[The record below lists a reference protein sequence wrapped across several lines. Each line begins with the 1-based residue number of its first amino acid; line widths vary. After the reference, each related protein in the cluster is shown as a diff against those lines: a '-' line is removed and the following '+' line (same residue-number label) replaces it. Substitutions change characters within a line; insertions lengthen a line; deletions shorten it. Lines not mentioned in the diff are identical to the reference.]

1 LHGVQI
7 PPYAWSVLS
16 STDNTEP
23 LGRREQNKID
33 TRRAIA
39 DAAFDLARSVGP
51 GAFTVDQIA
60 ARAGVSR
67 RTFFN
72 YFHSA
77 EDALTARTDGFLELA
92 LDVFGRMPHD
102 EPLFDSIVLAFTET
116 TRMEG
121 LSHHGELFRMAGS
134 NPDLLRAQLHAW
146 ERAEARIVEGMRQRL
161 GAGASDLYL
170 TALVGSVLSCTKA
183 AMRDW
188 AANTPDSAPDSGQ
201 QLEARIL
208 AALTMLRDGFAD
220 PAADSPGDPAPDG
233 APRAAT
239 PDAHSELPGS

>member
-1 LHGVQI
+1 M
-7 PPYAWSVLS
+7 LS
-16 STDNTEP
+16 TTESAEP
-23 LGRREQNKID
+23 VGRREQNKID

-39 DAAFDLARSVGP
+39 DAAFDLARSEGP
-51 GAFTVDQIA
+51 GAFTAEQIA

-77 EDALTARTDGFLELA
+77 EDALAVRIDGFLELA
-92 LDVFGRMPHD
+92 LGVFGRLPQD
-102 EPLFDSIVLAFTET
+102 EPLFDSIIRAFSET

-121 LSHHGELFRMAGS
+121 LSQHGELFRMANS
-134 NPDLLRAQLHAW
+134 DPDLLRAQLHSW
-146 ERAEARIVEGMRQRL
+146 ERAEVLIAEALRRRL
-161 GAGASDLYL
+161 GPATHDLYL

-188 AANTPDSAPDSGQ
+188 AATTAEDATDSGE

-208 AALTMLRDGFAD
+208 AALTMLRDGFSGPVAVPPAD
-220 PAADSPGDPAPDG
+220 GTAGAGDG
-233 APRAAT
+233 AGSQPAEAAV
-239 PDAHSELPGS
+239 PPPHRLA

>member
-1 LHGVQI
+1 
-7 PPYAWSVLS
+7 VLS
-16 STDNTEP
+16 TTDNAEP

-33 TRRAIA
+33 TRQAIA
-39 DAAFDLARSVGP
+39 DAALDLARSVGP

-77 EDALTARTDGFLELA
+77 EDSLTVRTDKFLELA
-92 LDVFGRMPHD
+92 LEVFGQRPQD
-102 EPLFDSIVLAFTET
+102 EPLFEAIIRSFSET

-121 LSHHGELFRMAGS
+121 LSLHGELFRMADA
-134 NPDLLRAQLHAW
+134 NPDLLRAQLHSW
-146 ERAEARIVEGMRQRL
+146 ERAEARIVGALRRRL
-161 GAGASDLYL
+161 GTTASNLYL
-170 TALVGSVLSCTKA
+170 TALVGCVLSCTKA

-188 AANTPDSAPDSGQ
+188 AVSTPESGDDSGE

-208 AALTMLRDGFAD
+208 ASLTMLRDGFVDPTATSAG
-220 PAADSPGDPAPDG
+220 PAA
-233 APRAAT
+233 
-239 PDAHSELPGS
+239 GS

>member
-1 LHGVQI
+1 MLRT
-7 PPYAWSVLS
+7 
-16 STDNTEP
+16 TDDAEP
-23 LGRREQNKID
+23 MGRREQNKID

-51 GAFTVDQIA
+51 GAFTADQIA
-60 ARAGVSR
+60 ERAGVSR

-77 EDALTARTDGFLELA
+77 EDALTVRMDGFLELA
-92 LDVFGRMPHD
+92 LGVFGSMPAG
-102 EPLFDSIVLAFTET
+102 EPLFESIIRAFSET

-121 LSHHGELFRMAGS
+121 LSQHGELFRMADT
-134 NPDLLRAQLHAW
+134 NPELLRAQLHSW
-146 ERAEARIVEGMRQRL
+146 ERAEVLIAEALRRRL
-161 GAGASDLYL
+161 GSVTGDLYL

-188 AANTPDSAPDSGQ
+188 AATTAEDAEDSGE

-208 AALTMLRDGFAD
+208 AALTMLRDGFSEPVASGA
-220 PAADSPGDPAPDG
+220 PSTARATHASPGQ
-233 APRAAT
+233 
-239 PDAHSELPGS
+239 SV

>member
-1 LHGVQI
+1 M
-7 PPYAWSVLS
+7 LS
-16 STDNTEP
+16 TTDNVEP

-60 ARAGVSR
+60 ERAGVSR

-77 EDALTARTDGFLELA
+77 EDALTVRVDGFLDLA
-92 LDVFGRMPHD
+92 IKVFGKLPQD
-102 EPLFDSIVLAFTET
+102 EPLFDSIISAFIET

-121 LSHHGELFRMAGS
+121 LSQHGELFRMAAV
-134 NPDLLRAQLHAW
+134 NPELLRAQLHSW
-146 ERAEARIVEGMRQRL
+146 ERAEVRIVEALRSRL
-161 GAGASDLYL
+161 GSGASDLYL
-170 TALVGSVLSCTKA
+170 NSLVGCVLSCTKA

-188 AANTPDSAPDSGQ
+188 ASDTPTSGDDSGSD
-201 QLEARIL
+201 LEARIL
-208 AALTMLRDGFAD
+208 AVLTMLRDGFAD
-220 PAADSPGDPAPDG
+220 PGV
-233 APRAAT
+233 
-239 PDAHSELPGS
+239 GSMGRPLSSS

>member
-1 LHGVQI
+1 M
-7 PPYAWSVLS
+7 
-16 STDNTEP
+16 TEDTEP

-60 ARAGVSR
+60 ERAGVSR

-77 EDALTARTDGFLELA
+77 EDALTVRVDRFLELA
-92 LDVFGRMPHD
+92 IGVFRRLPQD
-102 EPLFDSIVLAFTET
+102 EPLFDSIIAAFIET

-121 LSHHGELFRMAGS
+121 LSQHGELFRMAAV
-134 NPDLLRAQLHAW
+134 NPELLRAQLHSW
-146 ERAEARIVEGMRQRL
+146 ERAEVRIVEALRGRL
-161 GAGASDLYL
+161 GPDASDLYL
-170 TALVGSVLSCTKA
+170 NALVGCVLSCTKA

-188 AANTPDSAPDSGQ
+188 AAKTPGPGDGSSAGTGDSGAA
-201 QLEARIL
+201 LEDRIL
-208 AALTMLRDGFAD
+208 AVLTMLRDGFAD
-220 PAADSPGDPAPDG
+220 PTVGSTGRP
-233 APRAAT
+233 
-239 PDAHSELPGS
+239 HSSS

>member
-1 LHGVQI
+1 MLDT
-7 PPYAWSVLS
+7 
-16 STDNTEP
+16 TDDELP

-39 DAAFDLARSVGP
+39 DAAFDLALTVGP

-60 ARAGVSR
+60 GRAGVSR

-72 YFHSA
+72 YFPSA
-77 EDALTARTDGFLELA
+77 EDALTVRTDGFLDLA
-92 LDVFGRMPHD
+92 LEVFGRMPQD
-102 EPLFDSIVLAFTET
+102 EPLFDSIIRAFTET

-121 LSHHGELFRMAGS
+121 LSQHGALFRMAGS

-146 ERAEARIVEGMRQRL
+146 ERAEARVVVALRRRL
-161 GAGASDLYL
+161 GAGTSELYL

-188 AANTPDSAPDSGQ
+188 AAMTSDSAGDPGQ
-201 QLEARIL
+201 ELEERIL
-208 AALTMLRDGFAD
+208 AALTMLRDGFSQHPSGPVLRD
-220 PAADSPGDPAPDG
+220 
-233 APRAAT
+233 
-239 PDAHSELPGS
+239 

>member
-1 LHGVQI
+1 VQFLA
-7 PPYAWSVLS
+7 YAWTVP
-16 STDNTEP
+16 STTESAEP

-39 DAAFDLARSVGP
+39 DAAFELALSVGP
-51 GAFTVDQIA
+51 GSFTVDQIA

-77 EDALTARTDGFLELA
+77 DDALTVRTDGFLELA
-92 LDVFGRMPHD
+92 LDVFGRLPQD
-102 EPLFDSIVLAFTET
+102 EPLFDSIVRAFLET

-121 LSHHGELFRMAGS
+121 LSQHGELFRMADR
-134 NPDLLRAQLHAW
+134 NPDLLRAQLHSW
-146 ERAEARIVEGMRQRL
+146 ERAEARIVEGMRRRL
-161 GAGASDLYL
+161 GSAASDLYL
-170 TALVGSVLSCTKA
+170 TSLVGSVLSCTKA

-188 AANTPDSAPDSGQ
+188 AAHTPDTAHDSGE

-208 AALTMLRDGFAD
+208 ASLTMLRDGFTD
-220 PAADSPGDPAPDG
+220 PTVDPSTAA
-233 APRAAT
+233 AA
-239 PDAHSELPGS
+239 LPLHGS

>member
-1 LHGVQI
+1 V
-7 PPYAWSVLS
+7 
-16 STDNTEP
+16 
-23 LGRREQNKID
+23 GRREQNKID

-51 GAFTVDQIA
+51 GAFTADQIA
-60 ARAGVSR
+60 ERAGVSR

-77 EDALTARTDGFLELA
+77 EDALTVRMDGFLELA
-92 LDVFGRMPHD
+92 IAIFTQVPED
-102 EPLFDSIVLAFTET
+102 ESLFDSIIRAFTET

-121 LSHHGELFRMAGS
+121 LALHGELFRMAEV

-146 ERAEARIVEGMRQRL
+146 ERAEARVMDTLRRRL
-161 GAGASDLYL
+161 GATASDLYL
-170 TALVGSVLSCTKA
+170 TALAGSVLACTKA

-188 AANTPDSAPDSGQ
+188 ASSIPTTDSDVAPGTD
-201 QLEARIL
+201 LENRIL

-220 PAADSPGDPAPDG
+220 PAAGQ
-233 APRAAT
+233 T
-239 PDAHSELPGS
+239 P

>member
-1 LHGVQI
+1 M
-7 PPYAWSVLS
+7 LS
-16 STDNTEP
+16 PTENAEP
-23 LGRREQNKID
+23 LGRREQNRID

-60 ARAGVSR
+60 AQAGVSR

-77 EDALTARTDGFLELA
+77 EDALTVRIDGFLELA
-92 LDVFGRMPHD
+92 LEVFGR
-102 EPLFDSIVLAFTET
+102 EPQDQSLFDSIIRSFTET

-121 LSHHGELFRMAGS
+121 LSQHGELFRMADT
-134 NPDLLRAQLHAW
+134 NPDLLRAQLHSW
-146 ERAEARIVEGMRQRL
+146 ERAEVRIVEVLRQRL
-161 GAGASDLYL
+161 GAAASDLYL

-188 AANTPDSAPDSGQ
+188 AASTPESADDSGE
-201 QLEARIL
+201 QLEARVL
-208 AALTMLRDGFAD
+208 ASLTMLRDGFAHPAVD
-220 PAADSPGDPAPDG
+220 PVPAPTS
-233 APRAAT
+233 P
-239 PDAHSELPGS
+239 